1 MTRFE
6 PFRAERKQTQRLAIC
21 SKQTSESSQAKEK
34 GCGDG
39 YVQRCV
45 IKVARSFRHRPTK
58 GTSAF
63 IPGMGMEEL
72 QPNALRSS

>member
-1 MTRFE
+1 MGGNLF
-6 PFRAERKQTQRLAIC
+6 KQTTARAKSASC
-21 SKQTSESSQAKEK
+21 SYARCSFRRS
-34 GCGDG
+34 GRDG
-39 YVQRCV
+39 GVVYVQRCV

-63 IPGMGMEEL
+63 IPGKGMEEL